1 MTRAPETGRA
11 AARAAAAAFGC
22 KPETIYKYAD
32 VDESHHVDILSCR
45 DRPSPELVSYS
56 TLGVHLVSN
65 VIEGNDV
72 RIELAGVA
80 GESVKD
86 FPNLLSTAAFY
97 VIKDR
102 WKCRP
107 GVVYMDLLKM
117 YKLSET
123 LEHLMW
129 VEPFEWESLSSVD
142 AAGVTIHWLMAI
154 PISDSEDQYLR
165 RNGFEKL
172 ERLFMDREVDYWDLN
187 RRPVV

>member
-32 VDESHHVDILSCR
+32 VDESHHVDILSCKH
-45 DRPSPELVSYS
+45 RPSHGLVSYS

-65 VIEGNDV
+65 LIEGNDV
-72 RIELAGVA
+72 RVELAGVA
-80 GESVKD
+80 GESIKD
-86 FPNLLSTAAFY
+86 FPNLLSTAAFF

-117 YKLSET
+117 YRLSET
-123 LEHLMW
+123 LEHLLW

-142 AAGVTIHWLMAI
+142 AAGVTIHWLLGV

-172 ERLFMDREVDYWDLN
+172 ERLFIDREIDYWDLN
-187 RRPVV
+187 RQPVV

>member
-1 MTRAPETGRA
+1 VSRAPETSRA
-11 AARAAAAAFGC
+11 AYRAALAAFGGDGVVQ
-22 KPETIYKYAD
+22 KYLD
-32 VDESHHVDILSCR
+32 VDESHKVDILSCK
-45 DRPSPELVSYS
+45 DRPSPGLVSYS

-65 VIEGNDV
+65 VIQGKDV
-72 RIELAGVA
+72 RIELAGV
-80 GESVKD
+80 GGQSIKD

-97 VIKDR
+97 VVKDR

-142 AAGVTIHWLMAI
+142 VAGLTIHWLLGI

-172 ERLFMDREVDYWDLN
+172 ERLFVDREIDYWDLN
-187 RRPVV
+187 RQPVV